1 MDMFLTKT
9 FEFHSKAVASAW
21 LVVLVL
27 VASACSTKEPPASA
41 STRRS
46 DGVPVSIAVVGLRD
60 VPLEVQ
66 VIGNVEAFST
76 ILVKARVNGQLTQ
89 VHFREG
95 DYVKKGERLFSL
107 DPRPFEAQLNQ
118 AEANVAREEA
128 QLNLAQANLNR
139 DLAQQKYVQE
149 QAVRFA
155 RLLQE
160 GIVSKDQAEQMRTGA
175 DTISHVILADQAAV
189 RSAEAAVGAS
199 RAAVANARV
208 QLSYATISSPI
219 DGRTGNLAINE
230 GNLVTANATDLITI
244 HQVRPIYVTFAVP
257 EAYLLSI
264 KRYMAKAVLPVDA
277 SPQEGSSE
285 RETGQL
291 AFVDNT
297 VDPTTGTIKLKG
309 TFTNQE
315 NKLWPGQFVRVAL
328 RLTTHTNALVVPNQA
343 VQAGQ
348 DGVFVYVVKPDRSV
362 ESRPVVTGSRVDQE
376 IVVQSGLQ
384 AGETVV
390 TEGHLRL
397 APGMRVQPRDEKGAP
412 LKDKKKE
419 S

>member
-1 MDMFLTKT
+1 M
-9 FEFHSKAVASAW
+9 
-21 LVVLVL
+21 
-27 VASACSTKEPPASA
+27 
-41 STRRS
+41 
-46 DGVPVSIAVVGLRD
+46 
-60 VPLEVQ
+60 EVQ
-66 VIGNVEAFST
+66 VIGNVEAYST

-118 AEANVAREEA
+118 AEANMAREEA
-128 QLNLAQANLNR
+128 QLNQAQANLNR

-175 DTISHVILADQAAV
+175 DTIAHVILADQAAI
-189 RSAEAAVGAS
+189 RSAEAAVGAG
-199 RAAVANARV
+199 RAAVANAKV

-244 HQVRPIYVTFAVP
+244 NQVKPIYVTFAVP
-257 EAYLLSI
+257 EAHLLSV
-264 KRYMAKAVLPVDA
+264 KRYMAQAILPVEA
-277 SPQEGSSE
+277 SPQEDSSA
-285 RETGQL
+285 RQTGQL
-291 AFVDNT
+291 VFVDNT
-297 VDPTTGTIKLKG
+297 VDATTGTIKLKG

-315 NKLWPGQFVRVAL
+315 NRLWPGQFVRVAL
-328 RLTTHTNALVVPNQA
+328 RLTTHSNALVVPNQA
-343 VQAGQ
+343 IQAGQ

-362 ESRPVVTGSRVDQE
+362 ESRPVVTGARVDQDV
-376 IVVQSGLQ
+376 VVQSGVQ

-397 APGMRVQPRDEKGAP
+397 APGMRVQPRDEKGTA
-412 LKDKKKE
+412 LKGKKE
-419 S
+419 N